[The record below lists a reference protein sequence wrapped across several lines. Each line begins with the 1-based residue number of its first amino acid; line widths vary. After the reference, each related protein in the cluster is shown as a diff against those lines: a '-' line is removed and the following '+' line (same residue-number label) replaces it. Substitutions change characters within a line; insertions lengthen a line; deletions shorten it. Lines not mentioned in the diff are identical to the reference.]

1 MLTKCRKGEDYTI
14 KEGDLVE
21 VRKDKRVV
29 YSFKAKYDMCLTML
43 KMYMTFKADIDLDD
57 ENVSYK
63 IRHVRG

>member
-1 MLTKCRKGEDYTI
+1 MPTKCGKGEDFII

-21 VRKDKRVV
+21 VKKDGRVV
-29 YSFKAKYDMCLTML
+29 YSFKARYDMCPTML

-57 ENVSYK
+57 EDISYK